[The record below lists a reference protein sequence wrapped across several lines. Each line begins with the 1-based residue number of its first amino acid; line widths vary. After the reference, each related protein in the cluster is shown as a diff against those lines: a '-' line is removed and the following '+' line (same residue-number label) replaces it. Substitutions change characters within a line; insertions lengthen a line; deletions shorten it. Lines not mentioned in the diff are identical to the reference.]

1 MKRVARVAA
10 VCGGVGERSDDL
22 RELDE
27 GPWPA
32 VRDRDR
38 HRVGILRSLMDE
50 VNIETVDRRRELVE
64 LIESPLGRA
73 PVELL
78 LPVRDELFE
87 VREVRS
93 VVPIR
98 AGDLTREARAR
109 QPLLEIREDAVS
121 DVDLEWDDCVRSPRR
136 RWT

>member
-1 MKRVARVAA
+1 
-10 VCGGVGERSDDL
+10 
-22 RELDE
+22 
-27 GPWPA
+27 
-32 VRDRDR
+32 
-38 HRVGILRSLMDE
+38 
-50 VNIETVDRRRELVE
+50 RELVE

-98 AGDLTREARAR
+98 AGDLSREARAC
-109 QPLLEIREDAVS
+109 QPLLEIREYAVS

-136 RWT
+136 RWTWLRQSTRRDRARNEHGRERDFQALPEL

>member
-1 MKRVARVAA
+1 
-10 VCGGVGERSDDL
+10 
-22 RELDE
+22 
-27 GPWPA
+27 
-32 VRDRDR
+32 
-38 HRVGILRSLMDE
+38 MDE

-93 VVPIR
+93 VIPV
-98 AGDLTREARAR
+98 
-109 QPLLEIREDAVS
+109 
-121 DVDLEWDDCVRSPRR
+121 
-136 RWT
+136 